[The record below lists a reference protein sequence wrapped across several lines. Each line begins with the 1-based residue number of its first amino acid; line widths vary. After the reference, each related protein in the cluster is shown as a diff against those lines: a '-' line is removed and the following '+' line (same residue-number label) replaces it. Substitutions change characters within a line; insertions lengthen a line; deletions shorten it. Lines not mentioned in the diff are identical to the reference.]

1 LELSSIF
8 PEILGLDT
16 LKNGEVKLG
25 FNGDLYQESGADVVM
40 STTGD
45 LVRFDSQRE
54 RYGIGSTNQ
63 VLTVVGGL
71 PAWASAGHVTQ
82 SRALEVACSDE
93 GTALTTAD
101 NPKVTFR
108 MPYALTLNQGEA
120 GLRAS
125 LTGVGSTS
133 GTTTVDVHMNGT
145 TIMSV
150 TKCTINYGDDTSV
163 GATEPVIT
171 TLALTDNAEITV
183 EIDAVT
189 GGADETGLK
198 IQLIGTLA

>member
-1 LELSSIF
+1 MSFS
-8 PEILGLDT
+8 
-16 LKNGEVKLG
+16 
-25 FNGDLYQESGADVVM
+25 GDLYPEAGATSVMTTKGDVV
-40 STTGD
+40 
-45 LVRFDSQRE
+45 RYDSQRE
-54 RYGIGSTNQ
+54 RYGIGATGK
-63 VLTVVGGL
+63 VLTVSSGGL
-71 PAWASAGHVTQ
+71 PAWEDAGHVTQ

-93 GTALTTAD
+93 TTALTTAD
-101 NPKVTFR
+101 NPKITFR
-108 MPYALTLNQGEA
+108 MPFGLVVNQGED

-145 TIMSV
+145 TIMAS
-150 TKCTINYGDDTSV
+150 TKCTIDYGDDTSV
-163 GATEPVIT
+163 GASAEPVIT
-171 TLALTDNAEITV
+171 TLTLTDNAEITV

>member
-1 LELSSIF
+1 LLC
-8 PEILGLDT
+8 ILQKT
-16 LKNGEVKLG
+16 NGEVKLG
-25 FNGDLYQESGADVVM
+25 FNGDLYPSVASKVM
-40 STTGD
+40 TTTGD
-45 LVRFDSQRE
+45 LVRYDSQRE
-54 RYGIGSTNQ
+54 RYGIGATGT
-63 VLTVVGGL
+63 VLTVVAGL

-101 NPKVTFR
+101 NPKITFR
-108 MPYALTLNQGEA
+108 MPYALTLNQGED

-145 TIMSV
+145 TIMSS
-150 TKCTINYGDDTSV
+150 TKLTVDYGDDTSV
-163 GATEPVIT
+163 GASTEPVIT
-171 TLALTDNAEITV
+171 TLGLTDNAEITV

>member
-1 LELSSIF
+1 M
-8 PEILGLDT
+8 
-16 LKNGEVKLG
+16 G
-25 FNGDLYQESGADVVM
+25 FNGDLYPTAGADVVM
-40 STTGD
+40 TTTGD
-45 LVRFDSQRE
+45 LVRYDSERE
-54 RYGIGSTNQ
+54 RLGIGSTNQ

-71 PAWASAGHVTQ
+71 PAWAAAGHVTQ

-93 GTALTTAD
+93 STALTATD

-108 MPYALTLNQGEA
+108 MPYGLVLNQGED

-145 TIMSV
+145 TIMAS
-150 TKCTINYGDDTSV
+150 TKCTIDYGDDTSV
-163 GATEPVIT
+163 GASAEPVIT
-171 TLALTDNAEITV
+171 TLTLTDNAEITV

>member
-1 LELSSIF
+1 M
-8 PEILGLDT
+8 GY
-16 LKNGEVKLG
+16 
-25 FNGDLYQESGADVVM
+25 NGDLYPAAGASVVM
-40 STTGD
+40 STKGD
-45 LVRFDSQRE
+45 LVRYDSERE

-71 PAWASAGHVTQ
+71 PAWANAGHVTQ

-93 GTALTTAD
+93 STALTATD

-108 MPYALTLNQGEA
+108 MPFAMTLNQGED

-125 LTGVGSTS
+125 LTGAGSTS
-133 GTTTVDVHMNGT
+133 GTTTVDVNQNGS
-145 TIMSV
+145 TIMSS
-150 TKCTINYGDDTSV
+150 TKLTVDYGDLTSV
-163 GATEPVIT
+163 GATTEPVIT
-171 TLALTDNAEITV
+171 TLALTDNASITV
-183 EIDAVT
+183 DIDAVT

>member
-1 LELSSIF
+1 MSFS
-8 PEILGLDT
+8 
-16 LKNGEVKLG
+16 
-25 FNGDLYQESGADVVM
+25 GDLYPTAGATSVMTTKGDVV
-40 STTGD
+40 
-45 LVRFDSQRE
+45 RYDSQRE
-54 RYGIGSTNQ
+54 RLGIGATGK
-63 VLTVVGGL
+63 VLTVVAGL
-71 PAWASAGHVTQ
+71 PAWADAGHVTQ

-101 NPKVTFR
+101 NPKITFR
-108 MPYALTLNQGEA
+108 MPFAMTLNQGED

-145 TIMSV
+145 TIMAS
-150 TKCTINYGDDTSV
+150 TKLTIDYGDDTSV
-163 GATEPVIT
+163 GASAEPVIT